1 MYWRGIS
8 KEIIAHFVSKLS
20 DADMENGEIQ
30 VWLLFALPCNYIAE
44 EIHNKLLEQSREVGR
59 LLAFMMKNPE
69 KFNI

>member
-44 EIHNKLLEQSREVGR
+44 EIHTSY
-59 LLAFMMKNPE
+59 
-69 KFNI
+69 